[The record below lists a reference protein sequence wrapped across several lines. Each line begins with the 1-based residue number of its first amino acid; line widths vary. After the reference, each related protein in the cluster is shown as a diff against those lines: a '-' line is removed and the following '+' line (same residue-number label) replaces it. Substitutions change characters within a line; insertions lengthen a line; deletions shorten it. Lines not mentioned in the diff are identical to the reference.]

1 MQESWHVNEKLS
13 NIPVKVFRKFLE
25 QQGLK
30 IIKDTKGRGG
40 HEKWS
45 RADLER
51 PITIQT
57 HIDPVPEFIVK
68 QVLRHLKIEKRMF
81 FKVLEQ
87 GKNQE

>member
-1 MQESWHVNEKLS
+1 MSTKKLS

-51 PITIQT
+51 PI
-57 HIDPVPEFIVK
+57 VP
-68 QVLRHLKIEKRMF
+68 
-81 FKVLEQ
+81 
-87 GKNQE
+87 